1 MSEVV
6 VTGPGAP
13 PITTLDDLAG
23 QEVFVREQSL
33 YGESLAKLNEQ
44 LKARGKPAVVITPL
58 PIVLEDDDILEM
70 VNAGL
75 VPITITDDYL
85 AQFWKKVFTGLTVHA
100 DVSVRTGGEL
110 AIAVRKENHGCWQP
124 SIRGSESTARGMRS
138 ETRSSAAIST
148 T

>member
-1 MSEVV
+1 M

-13 PITTLDDLAG
+13 PIATLDDLAG

-33 YGESLAKLNEQ
+33 YAESLTKLNEQ
-44 LKARGKPAVVITPL
+44 LKARGKASVVITAP
-58 PIVLEDDDILEM
+58 PVVLEDDDILEM

-110 AIAVRKENHGCWQP
+110 AIAVRKANRRLLALVNAWIRKHGKGDAFRNT
-124 SIRGSESTARGMRS
+124 IERRYLNDLK
-138 ETRSSAAIST
+138 
-148 T
+148 